1 MNKNFDPSEIETK
14 WYKFWEESGF
24 FEAKPESNK
33 DTFCIMIPPPNV
45 TGTLH
50 MGHGFQNALID
61 TLIRFKRMNG
71 YDALWQVGTDHAGIA
86 TQMVVERQLESEGL
100 TKEDLGRE
108 EFIKRV
114 WDWKESSGNTI
125 TKQIRRLGSSVD
137 WSREAFTMSPD
148 MSQAVLEV
156 FIKLYKE
163 DLIYQGERLVNW
175 DVELQT
181 TLSDLEVDN
190 TEENGSLWHLKY
202 QITNESKYLIVATTR
217 PETMLGDTAV
227 AVNPEDDRYKKYIG
241 KSITLPITNRQVPI
255 IADEYVDKEFGTGC
269 VKITPAHDFNDFE
282 IGKRHGLEIINI
294 LNKDGTLN
302 EEVPKSFIGLDRSSA
317 RKKVLSE
324 LEKLNLLEK
333 TEPYKVTIPR
343 GDRSGSILEPLLTKQ
358 WFMDVNEI
366 SKKAI
371 DVVKSEESTFHPKN
385 YENTYFA
392 WMNEIRDWCIS
403 RQLWWG
409 HQIPAWYDKD
419 GKVYV
424 GSSEEEI
431 RKENNLDEQV
441 KLKRDEDVLDT
452 WFSSALWT
460 FSTLGWPKSRKLL
473 DLYHPTDVLVTGYD
487 IISLWVS
494 RMLMMTTHF
503 INEVPFRKIFVHG
516 LINDSSG
523 QKMSKSKGNI
533 IDPLDII
540 DGIDL
545 KSLIEKRISGLMQ
558 PKMEEKIKNQ
568 TIKEFPEGIKPYGT
582 DALRLTFCS
591 LASGSREVR
600 FDFKRVEGY
609 RNFCNKLWNASR
621 FIQMQLDNFENFER
635 TKPSGILDDW
645 INARMDIAIEKTN
658 DALSD
663 YRFDLATQSIY
674 EFIWYELCDWY
685 IEFCKINLNSQSLEA
700 SEKNLLLNS
709 MIEILEKTLRLSH
722 PFMPF
727 ITEEIW
733 QNFKELH
740 QSKNE
745 SIAISSFPQK
755 KERSGTKNADDIEW
769 VKQFISGVR
778 NIKGE
783 MRIPPSKTITSL
795 IQSANEEDKRKI
807 KKHKELLFEL
817 LKIKELNF
825 IDEKNA
831 PPSAIFTLGGMK
843 ILIPL
848 EGLIEPD
855 KEITRIDKLINKLQT
870 ELNSITSKLNNDNF
884 IENAPQELVNQQ
896 RDRSNYLSNE
906 INNLEIQHKEITK
919 LI

>member
-86 TQMVVERQLESEGL
+86 TQMVVERQLESEGI

-163 DLIYQGERLVNW
+163 GLIYQGERLVNW

-190 TEENGSLWHLKY
+190 KEENGSLWHLKY
-202 QITNESKYLIVATTR
+202 QISNESKYLIVATTR

-255 IADEYVDKEFGTGC
+255 IADEYVDEEFGTGC

-324 LEKLNLLEK
+324 LEKLNLLGK

-473 DLYHPTDVLVTGYD
+473 DRYHPTDVLVTGYD

-709 MIEILEKTLRLSH
+709 MVEILEKTLRLSH

-733 QNFKELH
+733 QNFKDLH

-745 SIAISSFPQK
+745 SVAISSFPQK
-755 KERSGTKNADDIEW
+755 KERSGSKNADDIEW

-783 MRIPPSKTITSL
+783 MKISPSKTITSL

-825 IDEKNA
+825 IDEKNS

>member
-1 MNKNFDPSEIETK
+1 MKKNFDPSEIETK
-14 WYKFWEESGF
+14 WYKFWEESNF
-24 FEAKPESNK
+24 FKAQPESK
-33 DTFCIMIPPPNV
+33 KEPFCIMIPPPNV

-61 TLIRFKRMNG
+61 TLIRYKRMNG

-86 TQMVVERQLESEGL
+86 TQMVVERQLELEGT

-125 TKQIRRLGSSVD
+125 TEQIRRLGSSVD

-148 MSQAVLEV
+148 MSLAVKEV
-156 FIKLYKE
+156 FVRLYKE
-163 DLIYQGERLVNW
+163 GLIYQGERLVNW
-175 DVELQT
+175 DVKLQT

-190 TEENGSLWHLKY
+190 KEETGSLWHLKY

-227 AVNPEDDRYKKYIG
+227 AVNPGDDRYKKYIG

-255 IADEYVDKEFGTGC
+255 IADEYVDKDFGTGC

-282 IGKRHGLEIINI
+282 IGKRHHLEMINI
-294 LNKDGTLN
+294 LNKDGTTN
-302 EEVPKSFIGLDRSSA
+302 GEVPKLFEGLDRKSA
-317 RKKVLSE
+317 RKKVLTE
-324 LEKLNLLEK
+324 LEDLGLLEK
-333 TEPYKVTIPR
+333 TEAYKVTVPR

-371 DVVKSEESTFHPKN
+371 DVIKSEESSFHPKN

-419 GKVYV
+419 GNIYV

-431 RKENNLDEQV
+431 RRENKLDAAANLT
-441 KLKRDEDVLDT
+441 RDEDVLDT

-460 FSTLGWPKSRKLL
+460 FSTLGWPKNKELLSR
-473 DLYHPTDVLVTGYD
+473 YHPTNVLVTGYD

-516 LINDSSG
+516 LINDSNG

-545 KSLIEKRISGLMQ
+545 ENLLEKRTSGLMQ
-558 PKMEEKIKNQ
+558 PKMKEKIKKQ
-568 TIKEFPEGIKPYGT
+568 TINEFPEGIKPYGT

-635 TKPSGILDDW
+635 EKPSGILDDW
-645 INARMDIAIEKTN
+645 INTKLDLAIEKTN
-658 DALSD
+658 EALND

-674 EFIWYELCDWY
+674 DFIWYELCDWY
-685 IEFCKINLNSQSLEA
+685 IEFCKIYLNSQNIDL

-722 PFMPF
+722 SFMPF

-733 QNFKELH
+733 QNFRDLH

-745 SIAISSFPQK
+745 SLVISSFPQK
-755 KERSGTKNADDIEW
+755 KGEVDSKNADDIEW
-769 VKQFISGVR
+769 IKQFVTGIR

-783 MRIPPSKTITSL
+783 MRIPPSKKITSL
-795 IQSANEEDKRKI
+795 IEAANKEDQRKI
-807 KKHKELLFEL
+807 EKYEELLFDL

-831 PPSAIFTLGGMK
+831 PPSAIFTLGDMK

-848 EGLIEPD
+848 EGLIEPE
-855 KEITRIDKLINKLQT
+855 KEITRIDKLIGKLET
-870 ELNSITSKLNNDNF
+870 ESRSIASKLDNDSF
-884 IENAPQELVNQQ
+884 IENAPQELVSQQ
-896 RDRSNYLSNE
+896 QDRFDYLSNE
-906 INNLEIQHKEITK
+906 INNLKQHYKEINK

>member
-1 MNKNFDPSEIETK
+1 MKKNFDPSEIESK

-24 FEAKPESNK
+24 FKAQPGSKK
-33 DTFCIMIPPPNV
+33 DPFCIMIPPPNV

-61 TLIRFKRMNG
+61 TLIRYKRMNG
-71 YDALWQVGTDHAGIA
+71 YDTLWQVGTDHAGIA
-86 TQMVVERQLESEGL
+86 TQIVVERQLELEGL

-114 WDWKESSGNTI
+114 WNWKESSGNTI

-137 WSREAFTMSPD
+137 WSREAFTMNPE
-148 MSQAVLEV
+148 MSLAVKEV

-163 DLIYQGERLVNW
+163 GLIYQGERLVNW
-175 DVELQT
+175 DVDLQT

-190 TEENGSLWHLKY
+190 QEEAGHLWHLKY

-227 AVNPEDDRYKKYIG
+227 AVNPHDDRYLNYIG

-255 IADEYVDKEFGTGC
+255 IADEYVDKDFGTGC

-282 IGKRHGLEIINI
+282 IGKRHDLEMINI

-302 EEVPKSFIGLDRSSA
+302 EEVPKSFRGLERNSA

-324 LEKLNLLEK
+324 LETLDLLEK
-333 TEPYKVTIPR
+333 TEAYKVTIPR
-343 GDRSGSILEPLLTKQ
+343 GDRSGSVLEPLLTKQ
-358 WFMDVNEI
+358 WFMDVNEM

-371 DVVKSEESTFHPKN
+371 DVVKREESSFHPKN

-409 HQIPAWYDKD
+409 HQIPAWYDED
-419 GKVYV
+419 ENVYV
-424 GSSEEEI
+424 GRSEEEI
-431 RKENNLDEQV
+431 RKDNNLELGV
-441 KLKRDEDVLDT
+441 NLKRDEDVLDT

-460 FSTLGWPKSRKLL
+460 FSTLGWPKNKEMLNR
-473 DLYHPTDVLVTGYD
+473 YHPTNVLVTGYD

-516 LINDSSG
+516 LINDSNG

-540 DGIDL
+540 DGVNL
-545 KSLIEKRISGLMQ
+545 KNLIEKRTSGLMQ
-558 PKMEEKIKNQ
+558 PKMKEKIENQ
-568 TIKEFPEGIKPYGT
+568 TIKEFPDGIKPYGT

-621 FIQMQLDNFENFER
+621 FIQMQLDSFENFER
-635 TKPSGILDDW
+635 KKPSGILNDW
-645 INARMDIAIEKTN
+645 INVKLDLATERTN
-658 DALSD
+658 NALGD
-663 YRFDLATQSIY
+663 YRFDLATQAVY

-685 IEFCKINLNSQSLEA
+685 IEFSKVYLNSSNIEA
-700 SEKNLLLNS
+700 SKKNLLLNS
-709 MIEILEKTLRLSH
+709 MIEILERTLRLSH

-733 QNFKELH
+733 QSFKNLH
-740 QSKNE
+740 QSKNK
-745 SIAISSFPQK
+745 SLTISSFPQK
-755 KERSGTKNADDIEW
+755 KKKVDTKNVDDIEW
-769 VKQFISGVR
+769 VKKFISGVR

-783 MRIPPSKTITSL
+783 MKIPPSKPITSL
-795 IQSANEEDKRKI
+795 IQGANKEDKRKI
-807 KKHKELLFEL
+807 ENYKELLFEL
-817 LKIKELNF
+817 LKINQLNF
-825 IDEKNA
+825 VDKKSI
-831 PPSAIFTLGGMK
+831 PPSAVFTLGEMEV
-843 ILIPL
+843 LIPL
-848 EGLIEPD
+848 EGLIEPK
-855 KEITRIDKLINKLQT
+855 KEITRIEKLIDKLEK
-870 ELNSITSKLNNDNF
+870 ESKSIASKLGNDNF
-884 IENAPQELVNQQ
+884 IKNAPQDLVNQQ
-896 RDRSNYLSNE
+896 RDRFDYLSNE
-906 INNLEIQHKEITK
+906 INNLKAQHTEINK

>member
-86 TQMVVERQLESEGL
+86 TQMVVERQLESEGI

-163 DLIYQGERLVNW
+163 GLIYQGERLVNW

-190 TEENGSLWHLKY
+190 AEENGSLWHLKY

-255 IADEYVDKEFGTGC
+255 IADEYVDEEFGTGC

-473 DLYHPTDVLVTGYD
+473 DRYHPTDVLVTGYD

-635 TKPSGILDDW
+635 TKPSGVLDDW

-733 QNFKELH
+733 QNFKDLH

-745 SIAISSFPQK
+745 SVAISSFPQK
-755 KERSGTKNADDIEW
+755 KEKSGSKNADDIEW

-783 MRIPPSKTITSL
+783 MKISPSKTITSL

-825 IDEKNA
+825 IDEKNS

>member
-86 TQMVVERQLESEGL
+86 TQMVVERQLESEGI

-163 DLIYQGERLVNW
+163 GLIYQGERLVNW

-190 TEENGSLWHLKY
+190 REENGSLWHLKY

-255 IADEYVDKEFGTGC
+255 IADEYVDEEFGTGC

-473 DLYHPTDVLVTGYD
+473 DRYHPTDVLVTGYD

-621 FIQMQLDNFENFER
+621 FIQMQLDNFQNFER

-658 DALSD
+658 NALSD

-733 QNFKELH
+733 QNFKDLH

-745 SIAISSFPQK
+745 SVAISSFPQK
-755 KERSGTKNADDIEW
+755 KEKSGSKNADDIEW

-783 MRIPPSKTITSL
+783 MKISPSKKITSL

-825 IDEKNA
+825 IDEKNS
-831 PPSAIFTLGGMK
+831 PPSAIFTLGGTK

>member
-14 WYKFWEESGF
+14 WYEFWEESGF

-86 TQMVVERQLESEGL
+86 TQMVVERQLESEGI

-255 IADEYVDKEFGTGC
+255 IADEYVDEEFGTGC

-366 SKKAI
+366 SKKAMCVC

-460 FSTLGWPKSRKLL
+460 FSP
-473 DLYHPTDVLVTGYD
+473 
-487 IISLWVS
+487 
-494 RMLMMTTHF
+494 
-503 INEVPFRKIFVHG
+503 
-516 LINDSSG
+516 
-523 QKMSKSKGNI
+523 
-533 IDPLDII
+533 
-540 DGIDL
+540 
-545 KSLIEKRISGLMQ
+545 
-558 PKMEEKIKNQ
+558 
-568 TIKEFPEGIKPYGT
+568 
-582 DALRLTFCS
+582 
-591 LASGSREVR
+591 
-600 FDFKRVEGY
+600 
-609 RNFCNKLWNASR
+609 
-621 FIQMQLDNFENFER
+621 
-635 TKPSGILDDW
+635 
-645 INARMDIAIEKTN
+645 
-658 DALSD
+658 
-663 YRFDLATQSIY
+663 
-674 EFIWYELCDWY
+674 
-685 IEFCKINLNSQSLEA
+685 
-700 SEKNLLLNS
+700 
-709 MIEILEKTLRLSH
+709 
-722 PFMPF
+722 
-727 ITEEIW
+727 
-733 QNFKELH
+733 
-740 QSKNE
+740 
-745 SIAISSFPQK
+745 
-755 KERSGTKNADDIEW
+755 
-769 VKQFISGVR
+769 
-778 NIKGE
+778 
-783 MRIPPSKTITSL
+783 
-795 IQSANEEDKRKI
+795 
-807 KKHKELLFEL
+807 
-817 LKIKELNF
+817 
-825 IDEKNA
+825 
-831 PPSAIFTLGGMK
+831 
-843 ILIPL
+843 
-848 EGLIEPD
+848 
-855 KEITRIDKLINKLQT
+855 
-870 ELNSITSKLNNDNF
+870 
-884 IENAPQELVNQQ
+884 
-896 RDRSNYLSNE
+896 
-906 INNLEIQHKEITK
+906 
-919 LI
+919 

>member
-86 TQMVVERQLESEGL
+86 TQMVVERQLESEGI

-163 DLIYQGERLVNW
+163 GLIYQGERLVNW

-190 TEENGSLWHLKY
+190 KEENGSLWHLKY

-282 IGKRHGLEIINI
+282 IGKRHGLEMINI

-473 DLYHPTDVLVTGYD
+473 DRYHPTDVLVTGYD

-685 IEFCKINLNSQSLEA
+685 IEFCKINLNSQNLEV

-733 QNFKELH
+733 QNFKDLH

-745 SIAISSFPQK
+745 SVAISSFPQK
-755 KERSGTKNADDIEW
+755 KERSDSKNADDIEW
-769 VKQFISGVR
+769 VKQFISGIR

-795 IQSANEEDKRKI
+795 IQAANEEDKRKI

-825 IDEKNA
+825 IAEKNS

-884 IENAPQELVNQQ
+884 IENAPQELVDQQ